1 MEEHMDL
8 HAYFTN
14 TQGTGILSTAAA
26 SGEVT
31 SAVYA
36 KPHILD
42 DASVAMIMREHL
54 TYAHLQTNGH
64 ACYLFLEQGPEI
76 KGIRLF
82 LQKID
87 ESDDAQLIH
96 SMTRRNLSPEE
107 DRAKGP
113 KHLVRFQVVKVLPL
127 VGAGPV
133 RV

>member
-1 MEEHMDL
+1 MDL

-14 TQGTGILSTAAA
+14 TQGTGILSTAGA
-26 SGEVT
+26 GGGVT

-42 DASVAMIMREHL
+42 DERLAMIMRERL
-54 TYAHLQTNGH
+54 TYAHLQTNSH
-64 ACYLFLEQGPEI
+64 ACYLFLEQGPGI

-96 SMTRRNLSPEE
+96 SMTRRHLSPEE
-107 DRAKGP
+107 DKAKGP
-113 KHLVRFQVVKVLPL
+113 KHLLRFQVIKILPL
-127 VGAGPV
+127 VGDGPV
-133 RV
+133 PV